1 MSILFGL
8 APLSTRPIIEH
19 RPLSRPANELGV
31 PVLLMLLLLSFEEK
45 ARHPDVLS

>member
-19 RPLSRPANELGV
+19 RPLSRPVNELGV
-31 PVLLMLLLLSFEEK
+31 PVLLILLLSFEEK

>member
-19 RPLSRPANELGV
+19 RPLSRPVNELGA
-31 PVLLMLLLLSFEEK
+31 PVLLILLLSFEEK

>member
-8 APLSTRPIIEH
+8 APLPTRTIIEH
-19 RPLSRPANELGV
+19 RPLSHPANELGV
-31 PVLLMLLLLSFEEK
+31 PVLFILLLSFQEK